1 MQGRFIVFFQLLNGG
16 IYESLAVLAGGRR
29 WFLAVLI
36 ALACEFFSPA
46 IAGSPLV
53 SAIQV
58 EGTAT
63 RTKVVAEVSVET
75 GFSVK
80 TLPNPYRVIIDV
92 PDVQFDLPSGI
103 GRKKRGLV
111 QQIRYG
117 KSPEGQSQI
126 VIDTTGPVFIEKSFA
141 AGRSGKRKARIVVEL
156 AATTPEL
163 FAHALVKESESD
175 EESEAWSPEITASL
189 PLFLPKWLA
198 PSTSKRKVI
207 VIDPGHGGIDPGAV
221 SPDKTKEKD
230 VVFAFA
236 QALKEALDAEGQFEV
251 KLTRDSDVFVSLR
264 DRLKIAHEAK
274 ADLFIAVHADT
285 VRGQT
290 VTGTTLYT
298 LSEKAS
304 DAEAEALAQK
314 ENKVDVIAG
323 IDLGEQ
329 NPEVAGILIDLVQR
343 ESKNHAVLFSRK
355 ALDQLRGITTM
366 TGKPLRSAGFMVL
379 KAPDIPSVLIELGY
393 LSSRDDEKKLLSAT
407 WRRKMSQ
414 ALTSAVVKHFADS
427 AVAAASP

>member
-1 MQGRFIVFFQLLNGG
+1 VK
-16 IYESLAVLAGGRR
+16 
-29 WFLAVLI
+29 
-36 ALACEFFSPA
+36 ALA
-46 IAGSPLV
+46 
-53 SAIQV
+53 
-58 EGTAT
+58 
-63 RTKVVAEVSVET
+63 
-75 GFSVK
+75 
-80 TLPNPYRVIIDV
+80 NPYRVVIDV
-92 PDVQFDLPSGI
+92 PDARFDLPSGI

-111 QQIRYG
+111 RQIRYG

-126 VIDTTGPVFIEKSFA
+126 VIDTTGPVLIERSFA
-141 AGRSGKRKARIVVEL
+141 TGRSGKRKARIVVEL

-163 FAHALVKESESD
+163 FARALVKESESA
-175 EESEAWSPEITASL
+175 EASKASSPEFTASL
-189 PLFLPKWLA
+189 PLFLPKWLV
-198 PSTSKRKVI
+198 PSTGKRKVV

-221 SPDKTKEKD
+221 SPTRTMEKD

-236 QALKEALDAEGQFEV
+236 QALKEALDVTGQFEV
-251 KLTRDSDVFVSLR
+251 KLTRDSDIFVSLR
-264 DRLKIAHEAK
+264 DRVKFAHEAK

-323 IDLGEQ
+323 LDLGEQ
-329 NPEVAGILIDLVQR
+329 NPQVADILIDLVQR

-393 LSSRDDEKKLLSAT
+393 LSSSEDEKKLLSAA

-414 ALTSAVVKHFADS
+414 ALTRAVIKHFADS
-427 AVAAASP
+427 TVAASSP